1 MYLTRLALT
10 NFRIFSR
17 LDLQIPRK
25 VILLAGSNAQGKT
38 TILEAAAYLANFS
51 SFYAAADRQLLNF
64 NLQPEPVLVGRIVG
78 EYQRGLRS
86 HTLEVRFIQEFIL
99 GLIK

>member
-51 SFYAAADRQLLNF
+51 SF
-64 NLQPEPVLVGRIVG
+64 
-78 EYQRGLRS
+78 
-86 HTLEVRFIQEFIL
+86 
-99 GLIK
+99 